1 MVTVLNP
8 AMMPLDPTVLVAI
21 IGTVGSAIGA
31 VLVWWAKR
39 VDRSTTVQSEWQKT
53 LESALTR
60 QEQELKSLR
69 TESAEHAR
77 RLRVVE
83 ESLRDRDE
91 LIDDMVPVVLWVQDG
106 ARPPIPSLSWR
117 ILQHLQHMRS
127 RPHAGPLPVT
137 NPEPPDTPGASS

>member
-1 MVTVLNP
+1 MPSPV
-8 AMMPLDPTVLVAI
+8 MMPLEPTVLAAI
-21 IGTVGSAIGA
+21 IGA
-31 VLVWWAKR
+31 VASVITGFLVWWARR

-53 LESALTR
+53 LEATMTR

-91 LIDDMVPVVLWVQDG
+91 LIDDMVPVVVWVQNG
-106 ARPPIPSLSWR
+106 ARPPVPSLSWR

-127 RPHAGPLPVT
+127 RPATEPTTTVT
-137 NPEPPDTPGASS
+137 PKPPDTPGPLS

>member
-1 MVTVLNP
+1 MVAVPSPL
-8 AMMPLDPTVLVAI
+8 MMPLDPTVLAAI
-21 IGTVGSAIGA
+21 IGTGGSVIVGL
-31 VLVWWAKR
+31 LVWWARR

-77 RLRVVE
+77 RLVIVE

-91 LIDDMVPVVLWVQDG
+91 LIDDMVPVVVWVQNG

-117 ILQHLQHMRS
+117 ILQHLRS
-127 RPHAGPLPVT
+127 RPSTGPLPAT
-137 NPEPPDTPGASS
+137 NREPPPPEH

>member
-1 MVTVLNP
+1 MVAVVS
-8 AMMPLDPTVLVAI
+8 PLMTPMEPTVLAALI
-21 IGTVGSAIGA
+21 TTGGA
-31 VLVWWAKR
+31 VITAFLVWWARR
-39 VDRSTTVQSEWQKT
+39 VDRSTSVQSEWQKT

-69 TESAEHAR
+69 TESAGHAR

-83 ESLRDRDE
+83 EALRDRDE
-91 LIDDMVPVVLWVQDG
+91 LIDDMVPVVLWVQNG

-117 ILQHLQHMRS
+117 ILQHLRS
-127 RPHAGPLPVT
+127 RPRTGPLPVT

>member
-1 MVTVLNP
+1 MVSPLMTPMDPVVL
-8 AMMPLDPTVLVAI
+8 AAI
-21 IGTVGSAIGA
+21 ITTSGA
-31 VLVWWAKR
+31 VIGYLLVSWAKR
-39 VDRSTTVQSEWQKT
+39 VDRSTSVQSEWQKT
-53 LESALTR
+53 LEGALTR

-69 TESAEHAR
+69 AESAEHAR
-77 RLRVVE
+77 RLVIVE
-83 ESLRDRDE
+83 EALRDRDE
-91 LIDDMVPVVLWVQDG
+91 LIDDMVPVVLWVQNG

>member
-1 MVTVLNP
+1 MVNP
-8 AMMPLDPTVLVAI
+8 FMMPLDPTVLAAI
-21 IGTVGSAIGA
+21 IGTSGTVIVGF
-31 VLVWWAKR
+31 LVWWARR

-77 RLRVVE
+77 RLRAVE

-91 LIDDMVPVVLWVQDG
+91 LIDDMVPVVLWVQNG

-127 RPHAGPLPVT
+127 RPHAGTPPVT

>member
-1 MVTVLNP
+1 MVSPLMTPMDPVVL
-8 AMMPLDPTVLVAI
+8 AAI
-21 IGTVGSAIGA
+21 ISTGGA
-31 VLVWWAKR
+31 VLGALLVWWARR

-60 QEQELKSLR
+60 QEEELKSLR

-77 RLRVVE
+77 RLVIVE

-91 LIDDMVPVVLWVQDG
+91 LIDDMVPVVLWVQNG
-106 ARPPIPSLSWR
+106 ARPPVPSLSWR

-127 RPHAGPLPVT
+127 RPPSGQSPAT
-137 NPEPPDTPGASS
+137 NPEPPDTPGPLS

>member
-1 MVTVLNP
+1 MSE
-8 AMMPLDPTVLVAI
+8 PTVLAALISGVLLL
-21 IGTVGSAIGA
+21 IGA
-31 VLVWWAKR
+31 ALKVVA
-39 VDRSTTVQSEWQKT
+39 DRASSRTTVQSEWQIT
-53 LESALTR
+53 LEGALTR

-77 RLRVVE
+77 RLVIVE

-91 LIDDMVPVVLWVQDG
+91 LIDDMVPVVLWVQNG

-117 ILQHLQHMRS
+117 ILQHLRS
-127 RPHAGPLPVT
+127 RPRTGPQPVT

>member
-1 MVTVLNP
+1 MLSPLMTPMDPVVL
-8 AMMPLDPTVLVAI
+8 AAI
-21 IGTVGSAIGA
+21 ISTGGAVIGA
-31 VLVWWAKR
+31 VLVWWARR

-53 LESALTR
+53 LEATMTR
-60 QEQELKSLR
+60 QEQELKNLR

-83 ESLRDRDE
+83 EALRDRDE

-117 ILQHLQHMRS
+117 ILQHLQNMRS
-127 RPHAGPLPVT
+127 RPNPGPLPT
-137 NPEPPDTPGASS
+137 TKPPPDTGASS

>member
-1 MVTVLNP
+1 MVAVIKPL
-8 AMMPLDPTVLVAI
+8 MMPLDPTVLAAI
-21 IGTVGSAIGA
+21 ITTGGA
-31 VLVWWAKR
+31 VITAFLVWWARR

-53 LESALTR
+53 LEGALTR

-106 ARPPIPSLSWR
+106 ARPPVPSLSWR

-127 RPHAGPLPVT
+127 RPST
-137 NPEPPDTPGASS
+137 DPETTQPPDTPGASS